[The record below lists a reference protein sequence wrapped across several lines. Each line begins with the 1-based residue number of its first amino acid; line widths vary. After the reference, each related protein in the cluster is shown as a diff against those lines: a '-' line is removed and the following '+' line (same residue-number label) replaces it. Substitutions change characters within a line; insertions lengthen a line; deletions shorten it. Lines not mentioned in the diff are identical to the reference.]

1 MSDMGRDTMDQDYAE
16 IRKRITNRYNNRSE
30 FFSHLVAYLVANGL
44 LWFLLQPQGTWF
56 TVAGIFS
63 GLWGMGLVIH
73 FIQYLMKEAQERAI
87 EKEIQRER
95 EWRRGSS
102 EMQEGEIKRKRDR
115 LTLNHDGELME
126 IVEDD
131 APVRRRR

>member
-1 MSDMGRDTMDQDYAE
+1 MDQDYAE
-16 IRKRITNRYNNRSE
+16 IRKRITNRYNNRAE
-30 FFSHLVAYLVANGL
+30 FFSHLVAYIVVNGL
-44 LWFLLQPQGTWF
+44 AWFLLQPEGTWF
-56 TVAGIFS
+56 TIAAFIS

-87 EKEIQRER
+87 EREIQRER
-95 EWRRGSS
+95 EWRRGSG

-126 IVEDD
+126 IVEDE
-131 APVRRRR
+131 APVSRRR

>member
-1 MSDMGRDTMDQDYAE
+1 MSKNDLEPDYAE
-16 IRKRITNRYNNRSE
+16 IRKRITNRYNNRAE
-30 FFSHLVAYLVANGL
+30 FFSHFVAFSVVNGL
-44 LWFLLQPQGTWF
+44 LWLLLQPQGTWF
-56 TVAGIFS
+56 TIAGIFS

-87 EKEIQRER
+87 EREIQHER
-95 EWRRGSS
+95 EWRRGSG

-131 APVRRRR
+131 APVSRRR